1 MVIIDKLAG
10 GETSDL
16 RLVEFPVRM
25 VLDFFDRSTG
35 CRKAGRFDQPFQ
47 FIVVP
52 SVPFGID

>member
-16 RLVEFPVRM
+16 RLVEFPVRV

-35 CRKAGRFDQPFQ
+35 CRKVGRFDQPVQ

-52 SVPFGID
+52 SVLFGID